1 MKYMISYVLICMD
14 DLSEKIGRLDN
25 CVNEIGFLTK
35 VLKTI
40 YV

>member
-14 DLSEKIGRLDN
+14 ELSEKIERLDI
-25 CVNEIGFLTK
+25 CLNEIGFLTK
-35 VLKTI
+35 VFETI